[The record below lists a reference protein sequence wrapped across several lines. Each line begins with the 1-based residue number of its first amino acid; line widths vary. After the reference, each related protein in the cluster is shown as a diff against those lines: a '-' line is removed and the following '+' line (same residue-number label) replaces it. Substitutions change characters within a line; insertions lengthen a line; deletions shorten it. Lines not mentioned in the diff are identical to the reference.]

1 MTDAIL
7 GLMEQTPSMLRNT
20 VAWIRKN
27 PYLSILIGVLAII
40 SCVNIKFGYSILGI
54 DNYSAFLNVNHN
66 TLRSLLTTWRD
77 YRGLGV
83 VSDSE
88 VTDIWRNLYYFLG
101 QFVIPNNLL
110 EQLYYLFTLNLGVL
124 ATYKLGEY
132 IFKRANKDKSLSRH
146 SGLFGFLA
154 AFFYLFNINTLSV
167 FYFPMLMF
175 VARFYA
181 LPVTVYVLIRIMD
194 TPKISTKKM
203 IMYVALLLISS
214 VTYIVPTIF
223 ITMLIVV
230 FMVGLSRWEQYRRV
244 GFALIIFILINF
256 YWLLPFVNYSHQK
269 SEDIKFASTFIWFNE
284 GLLNKNDSY
293 YAPERSILLIPQFY
307 DMKYVKTDSNE
318 AFMYHPLYERYS
330 STDWNIE
337 KTLLWLFP
345 ALYILGGVL
354 LLYKGIRS
362 YEWLWI
368 PATTFLFVF
377 FSMNKFGPLGFIYS
391 FIGKAIPIFE
401 IIFRFGDT
409 KFHAYIAFA
418 GGLAAAYAVVFL
430 YSVVQRV
437 FITKAQILVKICLLL
452 ALIVYVFFYRS
463 YFSGQ
468 LVGFFMY
475 NKIPEAYYKISKT
488 INSDPREGR
497 VVHLPIYKIGYWKY
511 YSWGYF
517 GSSFM
522 QYLLE
527 KPLIDRTF
535 EPASIEN
542 WALIE
547 QLDGLQT
554 EIQSVQNENILSQRA
569 KEMFDTLSAAG
580 IRYVVLDNSI
590 TGRVAVRGIEVR
602 DIGNYSDSERMILL
616 LQKLG
621 YLKEVLHEDINLTS
635 YNFRDMYPHYEPVVD
650 SQKKYGLTLYEL
662 TDVKPQIDFI
672 SEVTETPVSLSW
684 ELLHR
689 NGISALGHTIQRDS
703 PQSMIFPFIGNDSS
717 FIKKGQTI
725 ELSMPINQT
734 ADTYNY
740 QLIDKNSLPYY
751 DHLIEVTAARVGDRL
766 TVQLYEIPAP
776 AVGHVEQRT
785 SIGIYEYTINE
796 TEFIK
801 GESRSNIQF
810 MLGAR
815 ILDTEVIDHYR
826 IEIDGQRIPL
836 PRMISVEP
844 MSIGAV
850 LVESDSISVSLL
862 ERNGRIPIEAGTF
875 TTLTNEECYLDQQS
889 SFSHTSKVSSPSE
902 IMIVTKNGS
911 TCVVSSIIDIP
922 SKDSVYEELHFE
934 ASGANKDLDKEF
946 GYGEMHRSGKPILRD
961 IVQSYEKPSYFVG
974 CVRER
979 TYGVCPI
986 APSGINLG
994 QQKEYVIPVN
1004 TDMNMMASPVVY
1016 FEIRP
1021 SIFEEIAATIK
1032 NIHIDTYK
1040 RTKTDTVTIPP
1051 LYFSNKVVIEGKNI
1065 TMSFPVDISNKSY
1078 LSSYGDDFPMH
1089 ETWQKD
1095 SYRTVRLS
1103 DDNKLVSYIDHS
1115 TSRFS
1120 INLPYSSNRMYI
1132 WLLDYNLLSGEYPS
1146 YILEDDFRTLKKFER
1161 VSLWQGYP
1169 DVPGFRTFQNPE
1181 YFFTKEADVKDVM
1194 NSVQMSPAYTYIPP
1208 QPWLQDTKSKVFSI
1222 EQSSQNDGLMFV
1234 DSIDII
1240 NVPNYWANL
1249 ALVPEDGAT
1258 TEYMIPTK
1266 VSYKR
1271 IMPAMVKVDISS
1283 EKAGLTLLKFTEG
1296 YDKQWGVYES
1306 ISGLMFGRAK
1316 SPSIRCDTYA
1326 NCFEIN
1332 MQKGSKTLYV
1342 FFWPERLAITGWIAT
1357 IAGVI
1362 VVILLWR
1369 RKKLHA

>member
-1 MTDAIL
+1 M
-7 GLMEQTPSMLRNT
+7 
-20 VAWIRKN
+20 
-27 PYLSILIGVLAII
+27 
-40 SCVNIKFGYSILGI
+40 
-54 DNYSAFLNVNHN
+54 
-66 TLRSLLTTWRD
+66 RSLLTTWRD

-88 VTDIWRNLYYFLG
+88 VTDIWRNLYYFFG

-124 ATYKLGEY
+124 TTYKLGEH
-132 IFKRANKDKSLSRH
+132 IFKRANKDKLLSRY

-214 VTYIVPTIF
+214 VTFIVPTVF
-223 ITMLIVV
+223 ITMLMVV
-230 FMVGLSRWEQYRRV
+230 FMVGLSRWEHYRRV
-244 GFALIIFILINF
+244 VLALIIFILINF
-256 YWLLPFVNYSHQK
+256 YWLLPFVNYTHQK

-284 GLLNKNDSY
+284 ALLNKNDSY

-307 DMKYVKTDSNE
+307 DMKYVKTDTKE

-337 KTLLWLFP
+337 KTFLWLFP

-362 YEWLWI
+362 FEWLWI
-368 PATTFLFVF
+368 PATTFVFVF

-391 FIGKAIPIFE
+391 FIGKVIPIFE

-497 VVHLPIYKIGYWKY
+497 VLHLPMYKIGYWKY

-527 KPLIDRTF
+527 KPLIDKTF
-535 EPASIEN
+535 EPASLEN

-547 QLDGLQT
+547 QLDNLQT
-554 EIQSVQNENILSQRA
+554 EIQSVQNEDIQSQRA

-602 DIGNYSDSERMILL
+602 DIGNYSDSEKMIFLL
-616 LQKLG
+616 KKLG
-621 YLKEVLHEDINLTS
+621 YLKEIEREDIDLAS
-635 YNFRDMYPHYEPVVD
+635 YNFRDLYPHYEPLD
-650 SQKKYGLTLYEL
+650 SQEKYGLTLYEI

-672 SEVTETPVSLSW
+672 SQVTETPESLSW

-689 NGISALGHTIQRDS
+689 DGISALGHTIQRDF
-703 PQSMIFPFIGNDSS
+703 PESMIFPFIGNESL

-725 ELSMPINQT
+725 ELRVPINKT

-740 QLIDKNSLPYY
+740 QLIGNGLLPSY
-751 DHLIEVTAARVGDRL
+751 DHLIEVTATRVEDQL

-785 SIGIYEYTINE
+785 LIGTYEYTINE

-801 GESRSNIQF
+801 GESRLSTQF
-810 MLGAR
+810 MSGAR
-815 ILDTEVIDHYR
+815 IFDTEVIDHYR
-826 IEIDGQRIPL
+826 IEVDGQRIPL
-836 PRMISVEP
+836 PRMISAEP
-844 MSIGAV
+844 VSIGAV
-850 LVESDSISVSLL
+850 LVESNSISVSLL
-862 ERNGRIPIEAGTF
+862 ERNGRVHIDAGSI
-875 TTLTNEECYLDQQS
+875 TTLANEECYLDQQS
-889 SFSHTSKVSSPSE
+889 NFSHTSKVSSPSG
-902 IMIVTKNGS
+902 IMIATKNGS

-922 SKDSVYEELHFE
+922 TNDSVYEELRFV
-934 ASGANKDLDKEF
+934 ASGTNKDLDKKF
-946 GYGEMHRSGKPILRD
+946 GYGEMHRPGKPILRD

-979 TYGVCPI
+979 TYGICPV

-1032 NIHIDTYK
+1032 NIYIDTYK

-1051 LYFSNKVVIEGKNI
+1051 LYFPNKVVIEGENI

-1103 DDNKLVSYIDHS
+1103 DDNKLVSYIDYS
-1115 TSRFS
+1115 SSRFS

-1169 DVPGFRTFQNPE
+1169 DVTGYRLLQNPE
-1181 YFFTKEADVKDVM
+1181 YFFTKEVDVKNVL
-1194 NSVQMSPAYTYIPP
+1194 NNVQMAQAYTYVIP

-1222 EQSSQNDGLMFV
+1222 EQSSQNDGLMLV

-1240 NVPNYWANL
+1240 NIPNYWANL
-1249 ALVPEDGAT
+1249 ALVPENGAAT
-1258 TEYMIPTK
+1258 KYMMPTE

-1271 IMPAMVKVDISS
+1271 IMPALIKVDISS
-1283 EKAGLTLLKFTEG
+1283 EKAGLALLKFTEG

-1326 NCFEIN
+1326 NCFEIS